1 MKVMFVCMG
10 NICRSPLAHAIFQ
23 DLVDARGL
31 RETIHV
37 ESSGTDAYHTG
48 EQADRRMRETAARHG
63 THIDHRALHLSPRHL
78 AEYDLIIAMDQ
89 ANLRGIQRL
98 AQGRSEFLAKVHLLR
113 EFEPGADATERSAP
127 EGVPDPYYGG
137 AAGFE
142 TVYAIVS
149 RCCEVLLEWVLER
162 IDDGNRPAR
171 P

>member
-10 NICRSPLAHAIFQ
+10 NICRSPLAHAVFQ

-31 RETIHV
+31 RATILV

-78 AEYDLIIAMDQ
+78 AEYDLIVAMDQ
-89 ANLRGIQRL
+89 ANLRGIERL
-98 AQGRSEFLAKVHLLR
+98 AQGRSELLAKVHLLR
-113 EFEPGADATERSAP
+113 EFEPNRAAEAAV

-137 AAGFE
+137 ADGFE

-149 RCCEVLLEWVLER
+149 RCCAVLLEWVLER
-162 IDDGNRPAR
+162 IDDGSQPAR